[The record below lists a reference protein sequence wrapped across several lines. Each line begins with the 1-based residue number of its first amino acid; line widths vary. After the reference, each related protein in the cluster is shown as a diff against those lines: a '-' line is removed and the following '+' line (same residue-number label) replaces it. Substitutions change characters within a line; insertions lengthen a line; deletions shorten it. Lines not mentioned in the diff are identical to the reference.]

1 MDPTQYNNFIDE
13 HPELTTIGFGVDH
26 NYNYDHKTEH
36 DNLKNHYEA
45 FLVCLDMIQ
54 NGCELTKNK
63 KARIGSYTLKHQ
75 AERYS
80 RDVLKQDTY
89 VPEGA
94 FVAAVVYL
102 DLPYKRSKEN
112 KPGIFMNLRAISR
125 V

>member
-1 MDPTQYNNFIDE
+1 MDPNQYNNFIDE

-36 DNLKNHYEA
+36 ENLKNHYEA
-45 FLVCLDMIQ
+45 FLVSLDMIQ
-54 NGCELTKNK
+54 KVYQLTENK
-63 KARIGSYTLKHQ
+63 KYRTGSYTLKHQ
-75 AERYS
+75 AERYA
-80 RDVLKQDTY
+80 RNVLKQDTY

-102 DLPYKRSKEN
+102 ELPYKRSKEN
-112 KPGIFMNLRAISR
+112 KPGIFMNVKATSR